1 MSPRPRKLS
10 VDKAGVP
17 MVKTSLVLPEALWLK
32 AKTRALEE
40 RSDFRSVV
48 MKALD
53 LYLWTPV
60 KRGK

>member
-1 MSPRPRKLS
+1 MTPRPRTLS

-17 MVKTSLVLPEALWLK
+17 IVKTSLVLPEALWLK

-40 RSDFRSVV
+40 RDDFRGVI

-53 LYLWTPV
+53 LYLQTPV
-60 KRGK
+60 TRGK